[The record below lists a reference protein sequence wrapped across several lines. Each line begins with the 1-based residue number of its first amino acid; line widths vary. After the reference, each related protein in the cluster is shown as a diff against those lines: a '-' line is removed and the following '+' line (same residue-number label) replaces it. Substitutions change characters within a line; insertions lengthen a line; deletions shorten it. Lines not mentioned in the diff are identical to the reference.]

1 MASELHRL
9 GIDEE
14 VVQTSSG
21 CIGPLCGSG
30 PVVCCYPSG
39 AWYAGVGPDDA
50 GEIAERDLAGGEVV
64 ERLRAERIE
73 GAG

>member
-1 MASELHRL
+1 
-9 GIDEE
+9 
-14 VVQTSSG
+14 
-21 CIGPLCGSG
+21 
-30 PVVCCYPSG
+30 VCCYPTG

-50 GEIAERDLAGGEVV
+50 AEIAERDLAGGDVV